1 MANQFHITVMAGGP
15 GAEREI
21 SLRSG
26 VAVQRALRASGH
38 CVMEVDPLDKDW
50 KLSPDTEVVFLALHG
65 EYGEDG
71 QVQTRLENLGV
82 PYTGS
87 GPEGSRVA
95 FDKELTKQVFDQ
107 NEIPT
112 PRWTMLANTA
122 PRAPAHLGEGWVL
135 KPPRQGSSV
144 GLRIVEAP
152 EKWSEALAV
161 AGDYGGPVLC
171 EELIRGREITV
182 GILDD
187 AALPIVEV
195 RPKEGP
201 YDYHNKYTVGATDY
215 FCPADLPADTAERI
229 TEISLKSFTAVGAS
243 EFGRVDLMLD
253 EALNPFVL
261 EVNTLPGLT
270 ETSLLPKAAAVAG
283 LDFAALCG
291 RMVDLAVKNHVG

>member
-1 MANQFHITVMAGGP
+1 M
-15 GAEREI
+15 
-21 SLRSG
+21 RSG
-26 VAVQRALRASGH
+26 GAVQKALRALGH
-38 CVMEVDPLDKDW
+38 CVSEVDPLDENW
-50 KLSPDTEVVFLALHG
+50 KLPTDTEVVFLALHG

-95 FDKELTKQVFDQ
+95 FDKELTKQVFEQ

-122 PRAPAHLGEGWVL
+122 APPPEDLGEGWVL

-144 GLRIVEAP
+144 GLQIVETP
-152 EKWSEALAV
+152 EQWSEALAI
-161 AGDYGGPVLC
+161 AGDATDGGGPVLC

-195 RPKEGP
+195 HPKEGP
-201 YDYHNKYTVGATDY
+201 YDYENKYTVGATDY
-215 FCPADLPADTAERI
+215 YCPAELPPDTADRI
-229 TEISLKSFTAVGAS
+229 SEISLKSFEAVGAS

-253 EALNPFVL
+253 VALNPFVL

-270 ETSLLPKAAAVAG
+270 ETSLLPKAAAAAG
-283 LDFAALCG
+283 LDFPALCG
-291 RMVDLAVKNHVG
+291 RMVDLALKK

>member
-38 CVMEVDPLDKDW
+38 CVREVDPMDKNW
-50 KLSPDTEVVFLALHG
+50 KLPPDTEVVFLALHG

-82 PYTGS
+82 PYTGT

-95 FDKELTKQVFDQ
+95 FDKELTKQVFEQ

-122 PRAPAHLGEGWVL
+122 APPPADLGEGWVL
-135 KPPRQGSSV
+135 KPPCQGSSV
-144 GLRIVEAP
+144 GLQIVEAP
-152 EKWSEALAV
+152 EQWSEALAI

-195 RPKEGP
+195 RPKDGP
-201 YDYHNKYTVGATDY
+201 YDYHNKYTVGATEY

-229 TEISLKSFTAVGAS
+229 TEISLKSFTVVGAS

-270 ETSLLPKAAAVAG
+270 ETSLLPKAAAAAG
-283 LDFAALCG
+283 IDFPALCG
-291 RMVDLAVKNHVG
+291 RMVGLAVKNHVG

>member
-1 MANQFHITVMAGGP
+1 M
-15 GAEREI
+15 
-21 SLRSG
+21 
-26 VAVQRALRASGH
+26 QRALRASGH
-38 CVMEVDPLDKDW
+38 GVTEIDPVDGNW
-50 KLSPDTEVVFLALHG
+50 KLPAETEVVFLALHG

-71 QVQTRLENLGV
+71 QVQARLEALGV
-82 PYTGS
+82 PYTGT

-95 FDKELTKQVFDQ
+95 FDKEQTKQVLVQ

-112 PRWTMLANTA
+112 PRWTMLDHPAA
-122 PRAPAHLGEGWVL
+122 PPPGDLGEGWVL

-144 GLRIVEAP
+144 GLQIVDAPAQWEA
-152 EKWSEALAV
+152 ALAM
-161 AGDYGGPVLC
+161 AREANDDAGPVMC

-182 GILDD
+182 GILDA

-195 RPKEGP
+195 RPKAGP

-215 FCPADLPADTAERI
+215 FCPAKLPADTARSI
-229 TEISLKSFTAVGAS
+229 SEISLRSFTAVGAS

-270 ETSLLPKAAAVAG
+270 ETSLLPKAAAAAG
-283 LDFAALCG
+283 LDFPALCG
-291 RMVDLAVKNHVG
+291 RMVDLALQHHVG

>member
-26 VAVQRALRASGH
+26 VAVQRALRASGY
-38 CVMEVDPLDKDW
+38 CVTEIDPFEKDW
-50 KLSPDTEVVFLALHG
+50 KLPPDTKVVFLALHG

-71 QVQTRLENLGV
+71 QVQSRLETLSV
-82 PYTGS
+82 PYTGT

-95 FDKELTKQVFDQ
+95 FDKELTKQVFEQ
-107 NEIPT
+107 NKIPT
-112 PRWTMLANTA
+112 PRWIMLANTEA
-122 PRAPAHLGEGWVL
+122 LPPTDLGESWVL

-144 GLRIVEAP
+144 GLQIVDAP
-152 EKWSEALAV
+152 DQWHEALAI

-182 GILDD
+182 GILDKV
-187 AALPIVEV
+187 ALPIVEV

-215 FCPADLPADTAERI
+215 FCPADLPADTANRI
-229 TEISLKSFTAVGAS
+229 SEISLQSFEAVGAS

-253 EALNPFVL
+253 ETLNPYVL

-270 ETSLLPKAAAVAG
+270 ETSLLPKAAAAAG
-283 LDFAALCG
+283 LGFPALCG
-291 RMVDLAVKNHVG
+291 RMVDLAVQNHVG